1 MAIKRATQP
10 FTAYIDGMPRVVR
23 AGDLVEDTDPVMQG
37 RAHLFET
44 VEEHVAQR
52 QPQQPQVET
61 ATAEPGEQ
69 RNLTPPAS
77 GRSKPPSARGGGRR
91 GGSK

>member
-1 MAIKRATQP
+1 MAIKRAIQP
-10 FTAYIDGMPRVVR
+10 FTAYIDGMPRVIR

-37 RAHLFET
+37 RTHLFET
-44 VEEHVAQR
+44 VEDHVAQR

-69 RNLTPPAS
+69 RNLTPSAS
-77 GRSKPPSARGGGRR
+77 GRGKPPSSRGGRR
-91 GGSK
+91 SGNK

>member
-1 MAIKRATQP
+1 MAIKRAIAP

-37 RAHLFET
+37 RTHLFET
-44 VEEHVAQR
+44 AEEHVAQR
-52 QPQQPQVET
+52 QPQQPRPQVET

-69 RNLTPPAS
+69 RNLTPPTS
-77 GRSKPPSARGGGRR
+77 GRSKPSSARGRR